1 MRRAIIG
8 VSAVLGALASAAYAY
23 AGNGASISGYFGS
36 GGNVQHAV
44 QSHGTLA
51 ATAQSGTLP
60 FTGLSLGLIVGAA
73 LLLVAVGV
81 VMRRAGRRKTQQ

>member
-1 MRRAIIG
+1 MRKAIVG
-8 VSAVLGALASAAYAY
+8 VSAVLGALASTASAY
-23 AGNGASISGYFGS
+23 AGNGASMSGYHGN
-36 GGNVQHAV
+36 GGHVQDAV

-81 VMRRAGRRKTQQ
+81 VMRRAGRKTQ